1 MTEARVGR
9 LLAACLHQAILDVIP
24 QRLEFYEYWLDG
36 DGIRDGI
43 GLAGATAVIGFLRA
57 EAGDTYDRVMDR
69 AGRLAAAWT
78 LDTVP
83 SLRRR
88 MVGWLPRP
96 MRARSALKLSAG
108 VVRVVF
114 ADSRA
119 VTRVRGRVA
128 TVDVKDSLFCAVREP
143 RSSPLCQFYF
153 AAIAEALERLGIP
166 ATGHVERCRAV
177 DGAATCRV
185 TLELFSVAGE
195 KGPAIAA

>member
-24 QRLEFYEYWLDG
+24 QRLDFYEYWLDG
-36 DGIRDGI
+36 DSIRDGI

-57 EAGDTYDRVMDR
+57 EPNDIYDRAMDR

-83 SLRRR
+83 AMRRR
-88 MVGWLPRP
+88 MLMWLPRP
-96 MRARSALKLSAG
+96 LRTRSALKQAAG

-119 VTRVRGRVA
+119 TTRVRGKTA

-143 RSSPLCQFYF
+143 RSSALCQFYL
-153 AAIAEALERLGIP
+153 AAITETLERLGVP
-166 ATGHVERCRAV
+166 ATGRLERCRAV
-177 DGAATCRV
+177 NGSTCQIAF
-185 TLELFSVAGE
+185 ELFTAAGE

>member
-24 QRLEFYEYWLDG
+24 QRLDFYEYWLDSE
-36 DGIRDGI
+36 GIRDGI
-43 GLAGATAVIGFLRA
+43 GLAGATAVLGFLRA
-57 EAGDTYDRVMDR
+57 EPADVYDRVMDR

-83 SLRRR
+83 AMRRR
-88 MVGWLPRP
+88 IVAWLPRP
-96 MRARSALKLSAG
+96 MRTRSALKIAAG

-114 ADSRA
+114 VDSRT
-119 VTRVRGRVA
+119 VTRVRGAEA

-143 RSSPLCQFYF
+143 RATALCQFYL
-153 AAIAEALERLGIP
+153 AAVGESLDRLGVP
-166 ATGHVERCRAV
+166 ATGRLERCRAV
-177 DGAATCRV
+177 DGPTCRIA
-185 TLELFSVAGE
+185 LQLFSVAGE